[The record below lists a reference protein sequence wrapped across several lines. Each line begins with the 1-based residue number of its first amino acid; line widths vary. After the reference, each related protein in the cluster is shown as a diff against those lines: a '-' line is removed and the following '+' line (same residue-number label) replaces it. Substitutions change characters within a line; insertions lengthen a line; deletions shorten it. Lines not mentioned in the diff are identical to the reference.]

1 LIIEGLLTS
10 TTDKGEPHAAPMGP
24 VVNVDLTEWTLRPFA
39 SSTTFKLLR
48 ERPTAVFHVVDDVLP
63 VVQAALGLQVE
74 VNFEQHASGS
84 WIIADCCHW
93 FQLQVVDWEVSSER
107 SVAKAKVIDC
117 GVKRPFWGWNRA
129 KHAVLEATILA
140 TRLHLADRLTIADD
154 LATLKK
160 AVEKTAGE
168 REWTAWKLVQE
179 YIDRSA

>member
-1 LIIEGLLTS
+1 
-10 TTDKGEPHAAPMGP
+10 
-24 VVNVDLTEWTLRPFA
+24 VVNWD
-39 SSTTFKLLR
+39 
-48 ERPTAVFHVVDDVLP
+48 
-63 VVQAALGLQVE
+63 
-74 VNFEQHASGS
+74 
-84 WIIADCCHW
+84 
-93 FQLQVVDWEVSSER
+93 VSSAR
-107 SVAKAKVIDC
+107 SVAKAKVIDR